1 MSQWKEIV
9 KNIEEDVRRRL
20 TITPKWSHQINMK
33 ISACPDRVSIAQC
46 SENWHVK
53 PDDLSS
59 ILGWGSQVA
68 FRNRQRFGLIRTS
81 FSILNLYII
90 ERKRLSKSRKQL
102 FIQLSCCCI
111 VKNNDSCDCKL
122 FIKMITDNA
131 WWSVAV
137 CNWEKKKKI
146 EG

>member
-1 MSQWKEIV
+1 MLSSHLVGKLYKYQNMSLIGV
-9 KNIEEDVRRRL
+9 KIKLLN
-20 TITPKWSHQINMK
+20 HQINRK

-131 WWSVAV
+131 
-137 CNWEKKKKI
+137 
-146 EG
+146 